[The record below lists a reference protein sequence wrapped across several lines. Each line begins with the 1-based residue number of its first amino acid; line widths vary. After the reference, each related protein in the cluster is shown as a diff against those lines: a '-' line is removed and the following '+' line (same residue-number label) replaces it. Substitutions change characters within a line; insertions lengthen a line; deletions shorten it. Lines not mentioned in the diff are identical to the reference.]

1 VTEPLIQW
9 IQLIQPKLEPTRLST
24 RSPVR
29 LNRRSVLKGAGAL
42 SLAYF
47 LAGCQAGR
55 ATDLQIR
62 LLQGSIPPQ
71 LLQAFQRQIDNLQVG
86 FQSSAQL
93 AELFQLLQ
101 TWQYPDQVRP
111 PAIRLPLIG
120 RTPQN
125 RQPAPD
131 LVTIGDFWLAAA
143 IQQQLIQPL
152 PLETMAGWQQLS
164 PAWQRLVRRDRQGQL
179 SETGELWAAPYRW
192 GSLMIAYHRPRFKT
206 LGWTPNDWADLWKP
220 ELQGFVS
227 LPESARSVIGL
238 ILKKMGQSANVTDLA
253 TVPTLPDEL
262 RSLHQQVKFYS
273 SDAYLQ
279 PLMLEDTW
287 ITVGWSTEILPLVER
302 DRRIGAVVPT
312 SGTLLTAD
320 LWVRPASAGSPTGA
334 SAGALDNS
342 ASRPPASSTPT
353 PATQAL
359 PQQPHYQPNY
369 QQWIEFCWQT
379 PIANQLSILGSA
391 VSPIVTGVDR
401 SQLPAKLQ
409 ASPLRL
415 PPAEVLGKSE
425 FLLPLANSDQYRQ
438 VWESVR
444 QTG

>member
-1 VTEPLIQW
+1 MTEPP
-9 IQLIQPKLEPTRLST
+9 IQPFSSSAPLSLQ
-24 RSPVR
+24 
-29 LNRRSVLKGAGAL
+29 LNRRSLLRGAGVL
-42 SLAYF
+42 SLGYL
-47 LAGCQAGR
+47 LASCQSDQAAALR
-55 ATDLQIR
+55 IR

-71 LLQAFQRQIDNLQVG
+71 ILQAFQRQINSSSVG

-101 TWQYPDQVRP
+101 TWQYPDQAPRP
-111 PAIRLPLIG
+111 AVNLPLVG
-120 RTPQN
+120 QTRQTP
-125 RQPAPD
+125 QPAPD

-152 PLETMAGWQQLS
+152 PLEIMAGWQQLS

-192 GSLMIAYHRPRFKT
+192 GSLMIAYYRPRFKT
-206 LGWTPNDWADLWKP
+206 LGWTPTDWADLWKP
-220 ELQGFVS
+220 ELQGYVS

-238 ILKKMGQSANVTDLA
+238 TLKKMGQSANVTDLA
-253 TVPTLPDEL
+253 AVPTLPDEL

-302 DRRIGAVVPT
+302 DRRIGALVPT

-320 LWVRPASAGSPTGA
+320 LWVRPTTAPASPSLSPP
-334 SAGALDNS
+334 
-342 ASRPPASSTPT
+342 PPAPQPPT
-353 PATQAL
+353 
-359 PQQPHYQPNY
+359 Y

-379 PIANQLSILGSA
+379 PIATQLSILGSA
-391 VSPIVTGVDR
+391 VSPIVTGMDR

-409 ASPLRL
+409 ESQLRL
-415 PPAEVLGKSE
+415 PSVDILGKSE
-425 FLLPLANSDQYRQ
+425 FLLPIANSDQYRQ
-438 VWESVR
+438 LWEAVR
-444 QTG
+444 RTG